1 MDLTDEIRKKAE
13 TLAGRELREQEAALL
28 GEMCAAAAQ
37 ELEQRLRQGVKP
49 EDIQSAFVSA
59 AGVLALSLYIQ
70 VASAGE
76 EETNLKLG
84 DVSVQRRGAGTARV
98 SASTLRKQAEAM
110 LAAYL
115 EDQGFFFREVRG

>member
-59 AGVLALSLYIQ
+59 AGVLALSL
-70 VASAGE
+70 
-76 EETNLKLG
+76 
-84 DVSVQRRGAGTARV
+84 
-98 SASTLRKQAEAM
+98 
-110 LAAYL
+110 
-115 EDQGFFFREVRG
+115 

>member
-1 MDLTDEIRKKAE
+1 MDLTDEILKKAE
-13 TLAGRELREQEAALL
+13 ILAGRELDEKEKALL
-28 GEMCAAAAQ
+28 QEMCAAAAR
-37 ELEQRLRQGVKP
+37 ELEQRLRQGVSP
-49 EDIQSAFVSA
+49 ADIQSAFVSA

-70 VASAGE
+70 VGSAGE

-84 DVSVQRRGAGTARV
+84 DVSVQRRGAGTART

-115 EDQGFFFREVRG
+115 EDQGFSFQEVRG